1 MKFIETIL
9 TLAFVICVVGWMF
22 DTDFLLLDILL
33 VFGLIAIQIVIP
45 LVLLII
51 VIWVIKELF

>member
-9 TLAFVICVVGWMF
+9 TLAFVICVVGWVF
-22 DTDFLLLDILL
+22 ETDFLLLDILL
-33 VFGLIAIQIVIP
+33 VFGLIAIQIAIP

>member
-9 TLAFVICVVGWMF
+9 TLAFVICVVGWVF
-22 DTDFLLLDILL
+22 ETDFLLLDILL

>member
-9 TLAFVICVVGWMF
+9 TLAFVICVVGWVF
-22 DTDFLLLDILL
+22 ETDFLLLDILL
-33 VFGLIAIQIVIP
+33 VFGLIAIQIAIP
-45 LVLLII
+45 LVLLIF

>member
-22 DTDFLLLDILL
+22 ETDFLLLDILL

>member
-1 MKFIETIL
+1 MRFIETIL
-9 TLAFVICVVGWMF
+9 TLAFVICVVGWVF
-22 DTDFLLLDILL
+22 ETDFLLLDILL